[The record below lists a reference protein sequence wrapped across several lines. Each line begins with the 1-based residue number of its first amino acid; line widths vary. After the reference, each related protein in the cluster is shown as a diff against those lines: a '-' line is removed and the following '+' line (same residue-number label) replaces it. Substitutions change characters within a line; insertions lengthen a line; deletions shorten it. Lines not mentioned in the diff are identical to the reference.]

1 MSNIETK
8 PVLTSAQ
15 LIQKMKDEK
24 GISFCIVS
32 EKQAEK
38 YLFNVNNF
46 LRTASYRKNYQ
57 KYQKGYNTGKYID
70 LDFAYLKELSTI
82 DMHFRMEVIHLCI
95 DIEHDL
101 KVKILQEVETANIDG
116 YSVVRDFLTRNE
128 K

>member
-15 LIQKMKDEK
+15 LIQKIKDEK

-101 KVKILQEVETANIDG
+101 KVKILQEVEKARAG
-116 YSVVRDFLTRNE
+116 Q
-128 K
+128 